1 MTSPRVRAHL
11 GAAQP
16 LELLLQHGHVDGGAV
31 EAVLQHDELRGC
43 NERRWRNA
51 EKQEHFARGSMCQ
64 HSAKKFKHSANQT
77 AICAIRMPTTQA
89 R

>member
-1 MTSPRVRAHL
+1 MTFPRVRAHL

-31 EAVLQHDELRGC
+31 EAVLQHDELRRC
-43 NERRWRNA
+43 NERRWRQA
-51 EKQEHFARGSMCQ
+51 DKKQHSRATRCQ
-64 HSAKKFKHSANQT
+64 HGASKLKIGRTQPGIAR
-77 AICAIRMPTTQA
+77 CRMPTTQA